1 MKRSPNPRTYM
12 LMAIGTLALG
22 AVASY
27 FGYSQM
33 TGVEAQVAEL
43 RTQVKDEKEV
53 QKELDSSKAK
63 LEECA
68 TQLKHLEEGVP
79 DFAYIPSLMT
89 ELEKAGKQFGIKILG
104 VRPIPKPIVPGKK
117 EDASK
122 KAYDE
127 LAIEVKGFG
136 NYGSVMR
143 FVNSLQQFPKIVAA
157 RSVSLTPKADPGQTR
172 PDLDVVVELRAYV
185 FPETKKAEAPKDEA
199 AKTASLGVKRN
210 EG

>member
-1 MKRSPNPRTYM
+1 
-12 LMAIGTLALG
+12 
-22 AVASY
+22 
-27 FGYSQM
+27 
-33 TGVEAQVAEL
+33 
-43 RTQVKDEKEV
+43 
-53 QKELDSSKAK
+53 
-63 LEECA
+63 
-68 TQLKHLEEGVP
+68 LKHLEEGIP

-104 VRPIPKPIVPGKK
+104 VRPIPKPMTPGKK
-117 EDASK
+117 GDSSK
-122 KAYDE
+122 KAYEE

-157 RSVSLTPKADPGQTR
+157 RSVQLTPKADPGQMR

-185 FPETKKAEAPKDEA
+185 FPEAKPADKPKDES